1 MSSLDYD
8 LCRSSWVGDYNDP
21 NTFLDMFVTDGG
33 NNRTGWSNA
42 RLRRAHRRTPARELD
57 RGKRF
62 EHFPRGGASSRSATT
77 RRSARSITT
86 SASSFTTRT
95 RLGGIE
101 ANLLD
106 EHPLKA
112 MFWKK

>member
-8 LCRSSWVGDYNDP
+8 ICRASWVGDYRDP

-33 NNRTGWSNA
+33 NNRTGWSNPEYD
-42 RLRRAHRRTPARELD
+42 RLIAEAAREINPQ
-57 RGKRF
+57 KRF
-62 EHFPRGGASSRSATT
+62 AFFRKAEQLLISGESPICPLYYYVGIQFYDGSK
-77 RRSARSITT
+77 
-86 SASSFTTRT
+86 
-95 RLGGIE
+95 LGGIE

-112 MFWKK
+112 MFWKNR